1 MLLCEIINELKKSIV
16 EVGLL
21 SYFFCQSIDLRIN
34 SVTAVLRDLIYLLV
48 KQQPPL
54 ISHVRE
60 KYDQR
65 VKESFEGVNA

>member
-16 EVGLL
+16 EANLL
-21 SYFFCQSIDLRIN
+21 SYFFCQGVDLRIN
-34 SVTAVLRDLIYLLV
+34 SVTTVLRDLIYLLV
-48 KQQPPL
+48 KQQPSL

-65 VKESFEGVNA
+65 IKESFEDVNA